1 MLKRLFKRRL
11 LLVAVPLVLVLA
23 GAGFVLLGG
32 AGAAP
37 FVLNITINQTA
48 EPAKSASKEHHMT
61 VSLGE
66 RVVNLAD
73 PGGYRYL
80 KVEVVVEVAVDE
92 KTYQKLKTGGG
103 GGQGGG
109 HGGGVGGTDP
119 LRAEL
124 EHVWPKIQDALTMVL
139 TSKTSD
145 QLLTPEGKEELKAEL
160 LEHLQPAFG
169 DYHITAVYLT
179 QFVIQ

>member
-1 MLKRLFKRRL
+1 MVKRLLRKRVL
-11 LLVAVPLVLVLA
+11 LLAIPVVLVLA
-23 GAGFVLLGG
+23 GGGFFLLGG

-37 FVLNITINQTA
+37 FVLNIVINQ
-48 EPAKSASKEHHMT
+48 PANDASASQPKEQHLT

-80 KVEVVVEVAVDE
+80 KAEVVVEVTVDQ
-92 KTYQKLKTGGG
+92 KTYERLTAGGG
-103 GGQGGG
+103 GGHGSGGS
-109 HGGGVGGTDP
+109 GTDP

-124 EHVWPKIQDALTMVL
+124 DHSWPKIQDTLTMVL
-139 TSKTSD
+139 TSKTVDELS
-145 QLLTPEGKEELKAEL
+145 TPEGKERLKAEL
-160 LEHLQPAFG
+160 AEKLQPAFG
-169 DYHITAVYLT
+169 EYQITEVYLT

>member
-1 MLKRLFKRRL
+1 MLKRLFKKRL
-11 LLVAVPLVLVLA
+11 LLFLLPLVLVLA
-23 GAGFVLLGG
+23 GAGFFLLGG

-37 FVLNITINQTA
+37 FVLNITINQ
-48 EPAKSASKEHHMT
+48 SADSKPSTVPEHHLT

-80 KVEVVVEVAVDE
+80 KAEVVVAVAVDQ
-92 KTYQKLKTGGG
+92 KTYEKLTAGG
-103 GGQGGG
+103 GGG
-109 HGGGVGGTDP
+109 HGGGGTTDP

-124 EHVWPKIQDALTMVL
+124 EPVWPKIQDTLTMVL
-139 TSKTSD
+139 TSKTAAELS
-145 QLLTPEGKEELKAEL
+145 TPEGKEQLKAEL
-160 LEHLQPAFG
+160 AEKLQPAFG
-169 DYHITAVYLT
+169 DYHITEVYLT

>member
-1 MLKRLFKRRL
+1 MVKGLLRKRVL
-11 LLVAVPLVLVLA
+11 LLAIPVVLVLA
-23 GAGFVLLGG
+23 GVGFFLLGG

-37 FVLNITINQTA
+37 FVLNIVINQP
-48 EPAKSASKEHHMT
+48 ENDASGSQPKEHHLT

-80 KVEVVVEVAVDE
+80 KVEVVVEVAVDQ
-92 KTYQKLKTGGG
+92 KTYERLSAGGG
-103 GGQGGG
+103 GGGG
-109 HGGGVGGTDP
+109 HGSGGSGTDP

-124 EHVWPKIQDALTMVL
+124 DHSWPKIQDTLTMVL
-139 TSKTSD
+139 TSKTVDELS
-145 QLLTPEGKEELKAEL
+145 TPEGKERLKAEL
-160 LEHLQPAFG
+160 AGKLQPAFNE
-169 DYHITAVYLT
+169 YQITEVYLI

>member
-1 MLKRLFKRRL
+1 MLKRLLKRRL
-11 LLVAVPLVLVLA
+11 LLVALPLVLVLG
-23 GAGFVLLGG
+23 GAGFFLLGA

-37 FVLNITINQTA
+37 FVLNITINQPA
-48 EPAKSASKEHHMT
+48 ESGKSASEEHHMT

-92 KTYQKLKTGGG
+92 KTYQKLTASG
-103 GGQGGG
+103 GGG
-109 HGGGVGGTDP
+109 HGGGGGETDP

-124 EHVWPKIQDALTMVL
+124 EHQWPKIQDALTMVL

-160 LEHLQPAFG
+160 LEQLQPAFG

>member
-1 MLKRLFKRRL
+1 MVKRLLRKRVL
-11 LLVAVPLVLVLA
+11 FLAIPVVLVLA
-23 GAGFVLLGG
+23 GGGFFLLGG

-37 FVLNITINQTA
+37 FVLNIVINQ
-48 EPAKSASKEHHMT
+48 PANDASQAKEQHLT

-80 KVEVVVEVAVDE
+80 KVEVVVEVAVDQ
-92 KTYQKLKTGGG
+92 KTYERLTAGGG
-103 GGQGGG
+103 GGHGSGGS
-109 HGGGVGGTDP
+109 GTDP

-124 EHVWPKIQDALTMVL
+124 DHSWPKIQDTLTLVL
-139 TSKTSD
+139 TSKTVDELS
-145 QLLTPEGKEELKAEL
+145 TSEGKERLKAEL
-160 LEHLQPAFG
+160 AEKLQPAFG
-169 DYHITAVYLT
+169 EYQITEVYLT

>member
-1 MLKRLFKRRL
+1 MVKRLVRKRL
-11 LLVAVPLVLVLA
+11 LIFVLPLVLVLA
-23 GAGFVLLGG
+23 GAGFFLLGG

-37 FVLNITINQTA
+37 FVLHIVINQSVNDATINQ
-48 EPAKSASKEHHMT
+48 PKEQHLT

-80 KVEVVVEVAVDE
+80 KAEVVVEVAVDQ
-92 KTYQKLKTGGG
+92 KTYQRLTASG
-103 GGQGGG
+103 GGG
-109 HGGGVGGTDP
+109 HGGGGSSTDP

-124 EHVWPKIQDALTMVL
+124 DHSWPKIQDTLTMVL
-139 TSKTSD
+139 TSKTVD
-145 QLLTPEGKEELKAEL
+145 ELATPEGKERLKAEL
-160 LEHLQPAFG
+160 AEKLQPAFG
-169 DYHITAVYLT
+169 EYQITAVYLT

>member
-1 MLKRLFKRRL
+1 MKRVLRKRVL
-11 LLVAVPLVLVLA
+11 LLAIPVVLA
-23 GAGFVLLGG
+23 LAGGGFFLLGG

-37 FVLNITINQTA
+37 FVLNIVINQ
-48 EPAKSASKEHHMT
+48 PANDARASQPKEHHLT

-80 KVEVVVEVAVDE
+80 KAEVVVEVTVDQ
-92 KTYQKLKTGGG
+92 KTYERLTAGG
-103 GGQGGG
+103 GGG
-109 HGGGVGGTDP
+109 HGGGGSGTDP

-124 EHVWPKIQDALTMVL
+124 DHSWPKIQDTLTMVL
-139 TSKTSD
+139 TAKTVDELS
-145 QLLTPEGKEELKAEL
+145 TPEGKERLKAEL
-160 LEHLQPAFG
+160 AEKLQPAFG
-169 DYHITAVYLT
+169 EYQITAVYLT

>member
-1 MLKRLFKRRL
+1 MLKRLLSKRL
-11 LLVAVPLVLVLA
+11 LFVLVPLILILA
-23 GAGFVLLGG
+23 GAGFFLLGG

-37 FVLNITINQTA
+37 FILNITINQPS
-48 EPAKSASKEHHMT
+48 ESSSAAQPEQHLT

-80 KVEVVVEVAVDE
+80 KAEVVVEVAVDQ
-92 KTYQKLKTGGG
+92 KTYEKLNAGG
-103 GGQGGG
+103 GGG
-109 HGGGVGGTDP
+109 HGGSSGNTDP

-124 EHVWPKIQDALTMVL
+124 EHVWPKIQDTLTMVL
-139 TSKTSD
+139 TSKTAEELS
-145 QLLTPEGKEELKAEL
+145 TPEGKEQLKAEL
-160 LEHLQPAFG
+160 VEKLQPAFG
-169 DYHITAVYLT
+169 DYHITEVYLT